1 MPEENRAKKKKV
13 PDCEIR
19 HLRVLYFNQSEG
31 ELAGGAEGAHEV
43 DATMERCGGHA
54 GTADGIHLIFSGRK
68 LASVGSIDVE
78 V

>member
-1 MPEENRAKKKKV
+1 MPEENRAKEKQV

-19 HLRVLYFNQSEG
+19 HLHIFFTESEG

-43 DATMERCGGHA
+43 DATTERCGGHT
-54 GTADGIHLIFSGRK
+54 GTAYGIHLIFSERK